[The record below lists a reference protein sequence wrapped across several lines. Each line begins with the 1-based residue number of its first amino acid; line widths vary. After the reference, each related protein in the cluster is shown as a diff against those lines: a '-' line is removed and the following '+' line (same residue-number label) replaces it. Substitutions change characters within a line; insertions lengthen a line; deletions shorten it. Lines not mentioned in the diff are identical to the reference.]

1 MQSLILKAAQDFF
14 FFFILT
20 LGLSLKRNIHIIR
33 RQAQTYSAV
42 RSFEHKATGQ
52 AIGQRIERIGVL

>member
-1 MQSLILKAAQDFF
+1 MCAISYLKGCAGL

-33 RQAQTYSAV
+33 RQAQIYSAV